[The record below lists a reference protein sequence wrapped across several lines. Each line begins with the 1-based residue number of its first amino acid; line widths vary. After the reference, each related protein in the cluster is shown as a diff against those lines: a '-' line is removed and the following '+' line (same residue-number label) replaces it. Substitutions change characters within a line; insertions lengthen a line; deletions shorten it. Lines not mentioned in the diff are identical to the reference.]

1 MLVVMSVIE
10 EYDGIVYRHY
20 RDETDLRT
28 VQNLFAR
35 ELSEPYQLW
44 TYRYFTVPWPMLTIF
59 AEVNGEI
66 VGCCMANIETRSRS
80 KCTKLDEM
88 AKNND
93 GSLANSSPT
102 YKRGYIGMISVVDA
116 YKRRKI
122 GKRLYTI
129 VLQEM
134 RKFGVEVISL
144 ETESDNVSAL
154 LFYES
159 LGFRKTRL
167 FSNYY
172 MNGKNAYRMVKW
184 LVPNT
189 D

>member
-1 MLVVMSVIE
+1 MSVIE
-10 EYDGIVYRHY
+10 EHDGIVYRHY
-20 RDETDLRT
+20 RDEEDLRT
-28 VQNLFAR
+28 VQSLFAQ

-44 TYRYFTVPWPMLTIF
+44 TYRYFVEPWPMLTIF
-59 AEVNGEI
+59 AESNGKI
-66 VGCCMANIETRSRS
+66 VGCCMASIETRSR
-80 KCTKLDEM
+80 CTKLDKM
-88 AKNND
+88 AKNP
-93 GSLANSSPT
+93 GSSHTSGNST

-122 GKRLYTI
+122 GKRLYDV
-129 VLQEM
+129 VLREM
-134 RKFGVEVISL
+134 RGFGVEVISL
-144 ETESDNVSAL
+144 ETESDNLSAL

-172 MNGKNAYRMVKW
+172 MNGKDAYRMMKW
-184 LVPNT
+184 LAPNI